1 MGGTLRDKVDS
12 RNARLDLEVS
22 SFTPHWRELS
32 ENILTRRGR
41 FLDTDNNKGNKRNQN
56 IIDNTAT
63 LASRTMVSGLVS
75 GDTNPAR
82 PWFRLATHD
91 PELMEFGPV
100 KQWLQDVERLLRHTF
115 NQSNFYNVIPTVY
128 QELGTFATGFSLI
141 QADFQDVI
149 RLYPFTVGEYK
160 ISTDERGVVDTVYR
174 ESPWTVHQL
183 VRKFGLDNIST
194 AARNQWDKGNIDEW
208 INVLHAIEPNDE
220 RVPNLK
226 DAKNKAWRSAYFEV
240 GGNKDDALG
249 ISGYDEFPGIA
260 PRWATNSGDIYGTQC
275 PGMDALGD
283 IKQLQLEQ
291 KRKGQ
296 AIDKMTNP
304 PLTAPSTHK
313 GKRISSLPGD
323 VTYGDVQQ
331 GMQGV
336 QPLYQ
341 LNFPINELKEDI
353 FDVRERINS
362 AYYADLFLMLAG
374 DRRNQPV
381 SATEI
386 VRKHEEKLQVL
397 GPVVTKFHKE
407 INDKSIDRTFN
418 LLLKRGLIPSAPE
431 EIQGQNLK
439 VNYISIL
446 AQAQQL
452 VGMGG
457 IRELMGI
464 AGDAAAL
471 NPSVLDKIDFDQMI
485 DESGDMLGVPTKI
498 IRSDDEVEEIRVD
511 RAKAAQA
518 QQQKH
523 DALMA
528 AEGAK
533 TLSETD
539 TGGDNALTAIAGLQ

>member
-1 MGGTLRDKVDS
+1 MGGTLRDKVES

-22 SFTPHWRELS
+22 SFTGHWKELS
-32 ENILTRRGR
+32 DFILTRRGR
-41 FLDTDNNKGNKRNQN
+41 FLTTDNNRGNKRNSN

-63 LASRTMVSGLVS
+63 LASRTLVSGLVS

-115 NQSNFYNVIPTVY
+115 NQSNFYNVTPTIY
-128 QELGTFATGFSLI
+128 GELGTFATGFSLI
-141 QADFQDVI
+141 QEDFLDGI
-149 RLYPFTVGEYK
+149 RLYPYTVGEYK
-160 ISTDERGVVDTVYR
+160 LSADDRGVVDTVYR
-174 ESPWTVHQL
+174 ESPWTVNQL
-183 VRKFGLDNIST
+183 VQKFGLDTLST

-208 INVLHAIEPNDE
+208 INVLHVIEPNDE
-220 RVPNLK
+220 RVPTLK
-226 DAKNKAWRSAYFEV
+226 DAKNKPWRSAYFEE

-249 ISGYDEFPGIA
+249 ISGYDEFPGMA
-260 PRWATNSGDIYGTQC
+260 PRWHTNSGDIYGTQC

-283 IKQLQLEQ
+283 IKQLQMEQ

-304 PLTAPSTHK
+304 PLRAPSTLK

-323 VTYGDVQQ
+323 VTYQDVQQ
-331 GMQGV
+331 GMNGV
-336 QPLYQ
+336 EPLYL
-341 LNFPINELKEDI
+341 LNFPLNELKEDI
-353 FDVRERINS
+353 FDVRDRINS

-374 DRRNQPV
+374 DSRRQPAT
-381 SATEI
+381 ATEI
-386 VRKHEEKLQVL
+386 VERHEEKLQVL

-407 INDKSIDRTFN
+407 INDKAIDRTFN
-418 LLLKRGLIPSAPE
+418 ILLKRGMIPPPPE

-464 AGDAAAL
+464 AGNAADL
-471 NPSVLDKIDFDQMI
+471 NPSVLDKIDFDQVI
-485 DESGDMLGVPTKI
+485 DESADMLGVPTKI
-498 IRSDDEVEEIRVD
+498 VRSDDEVEEIRQN
-511 RAKAAQA
+511 RAQAAQA
-518 QQQKH
+518 QQQKE

-528 AEGAK
+528 AQGAE
-533 TLSETD
+533 TLSNAD
-539 TGGDNALTAIAGLQ
+539 TGGDNALTALAGLQ